1 MGVTCGN
8 ERVEK
13 IYEGT
18 ICKNVIIAKMGLVSD
33 SYLDNFIKIQPNNI
47 KIELHKATHRMRIY
61 DSNMIMQAIYRFYY
75 RKGVENSQRTPAV

>member
-1 MGVTCGN
+1 
-8 ERVEK
+8 
-13 IYEGT
+13 
-18 ICKNVIIAKMGLVSD
+18 MGLVSD